1 MIIFFNVKQEN
12 HDYRKF
18 VKKKKDVNNYFQ
30 LNFYDQ
36 SINTQIIISKKK
48 FYWLAG
54 WRDWKRNWKDLKKR
68 KSWM

>member
-18 VKKKKDVNNYFQ
+18 IKKKKDVNNYFQ
-30 LNFYDQ
+30 SNFYDQ

-48 FYWLAG
+48 FYWLAD

>member
-18 VKKKKDVNNYFQ
+18 VKKRKDVNNYFQ
-30 LNFYDQ
+30 SNFYDQ

-48 FYWLAG
+48 FY
-54 WRDWKRNWKDLKKR
+54 
-68 KSWM
+68 

>member
-1 MIIFFNVKQEN
+1 MIIFFNEKQEN

-30 LNFYDQ
+30 SNFYDQ

-48 FYWLAG
+48 FYWLAS

>member
-30 LNFYDQ
+30 SNFYDQ

-48 FYWLAG
+48 FHWLAG
-54 WRDWKRNWKDLKKR
+54 WRYWKRNWKDLKKR